1 MDLTS
6 LASQA
11 LLWLSPLCLVIA
23 GAGCLYALA
32 AALLVTRYGARPVP
46 ALPAV
51 GEHPAVTV
59 LKPLCGLEPN
69 LYENLET
76 VLRQDYPGAV
86 QIVFGVQN
94 AADPAIG
101 VVERL
106 RAAYPNAWIDLVVDA
121 RQHGSNRK
129 VSNLINMSERIAHPV
144 IVLAD
149 SDMVVAPDY
158 LARIVAE
165 LSQPGVTGVTCL
177 YHGVPAF
184 PGANVKGAMGQ
195 LSALAIDGQFLPNVV
210 MGVSLGLA
218 KPCFGSTVAFT
229 RDSLE
234 AVGGFRRF
242 RNDLADDYA
251 VGAALRGLGGRVVI
265 PSFTIGHTCVDT
277 DLAGLWRHELRW
289 NRTIRTVDPVGYAG
303 SVVTHAFPIAL
314 LGALLPGAGTA
325 ALAVAASAL
334 ACRFLLC
341 RQVEQAFGVPP
352 RATWLLPIRDILSV
366 LNFSCAFLS
375 GAVTWKGHD
384 YHVVADGTLIPDA
397 DLGRD
402 AGAPTA

>member
-11 LLWLSPLCLVIA
+11 LLWLSPLCLVLA
-23 GAGCLYALA
+23 GAGCLYGLA
-32 AALLVTRYGARPVP
+32 AAVLVARYGARRAPI
-46 ALPAV
+46 LPQ
-51 GEHPAVTV
+51 GSERPAVTV

-76 VLRQDYPGAV
+76 VLRQDYAGAV

-94 AADPAIG
+94 AGDPAIG
-101 VVERL
+101 VVRAL
-106 RAAYPNAWIDLVVDA
+106 RAAYPHAQIDLVIDA

-129 VSNLINMSERIAHPV
+129 VSNLINMAERIAHPV
-144 IVLAD
+144 VVLAD
-149 SDMVVAPDY
+149 SDMVVPPDY
-158 LARIVAE
+158 LERIVSE
-165 LSQPGVTGVTCL
+165 LAQPGVTGVTCL

-184 PGANVKGAMGQ
+184 AGAMGQ
-195 LSALAIDGQFLPNVV
+195 LSALAIDVMFLPNVV

-218 KPCFGSTVAFT
+218 NPCFGSTIAFT
-229 RDSLE
+229 RASLE

-251 VGAALRGLGGRVVI
+251 LGAALRGLGGQVVI
-265 PSFTIGHTCVDT
+265 PSVTIGHTCVDT
-277 DLAGLWRHELRW
+277 EVLGLWRHELRW
-289 NRTIRTVDPVGYAG
+289 NRTIRTVDPAGYAG
-303 SVVTHAFPIAL
+303 SVVTHAFPLALIA
-314 LGALLPGAGTA
+314 AMLPGAGTG

-334 ACRFLLC
+334 ACRFALC
-341 RQVEQAFGVPP
+341 RQVERSFGVP
-352 RATWLLPIRDILSV
+352 AHAYWLLPIRDMLSFM
-366 LNFSCAFLS
+366 NFSWAFLS
-375 GAVTWKGHD
+375 GSVTWKGHD